1 MISTVDA
8 INTVPTG
15 DFVDI
20 WEIYHIM
27 EPFTTH
33 TGFVA
38 PLDRVNVNTDE
49 ITPARFLK
57 SIRRTGFANVLFANW
72 RYNNDGTPNPDFV
85 LNQPRYQG
93 ASILLAGDNFGCGSS
108 REHAPWAI
116 REYGFRCVIAP
127 SFADIFYNNCFNNG
141 ILPVTLDEDT
151 VQKLFA
157 EVEANEGY
165 TLTVD
170 LATQTV
176 TPPDGRVLH
185 FDIDQFRKQALL
197 QGLDNIGWT
206 LSHSDEIAAYEQRR
220 RQEAPWL
227 FSTAEVTQQS

>member
-1 MISTVDA
+1 
-8 INTVPTG
+8 
-15 DFVDI
+15 
-20 WEIYHIM
+20 M
-27 EPFTTH
+27 EPFTTL
-33 TGFVA
+33 TGLVM

-57 SIRRTGFANVLFANW
+57 SIKRTGFGNVLFANW
-72 RYNNDGTPNPDFV
+72 RYFDGNTQAPNPDFV

-116 REYGFRCVIAP
+116 REYGFRCLIAP

-141 ILPVTLDEDT
+141 ILPVTLDDAT
-151 VQKLFA
+151 VQELFA
-157 EVEANEGY
+157 EVEASEGY
-165 TLTVD
+165 SLHVD
-170 LATQTV
+170 LAAQTV
-176 TPPDGRVLH
+176 TTPSGRVLH
-185 FDIDQFRKQALL
+185 FEIDGFRKQALL

-220 RQEAPWL
+220 KQEAPWL
-227 FSTAEVTQQS
+227 F